1 MVLLAWGG
9 GMLHDVNPRGREKA
23 TVMASDQPFGRL
35 RAKERKALF
44 ANADRRTFEIGKHLI
59 VQGKKQNA
67 IYVIESGEV
76 RIERRLKVRAKYVV
90 DKGKVRVER
99 SADGVEDSYTNVEI
113 ARLGVGAIFGE
124 MSFLDGQPVS
134 ANVIAVGTVD
144 ALCIDGASIKQ
155 AMKKDPSFAGRFYHS
170 IAEILVN
177 RLRATSKRAASRY
190 IP

>member
-1 MVLLAWGG
+1 
-9 GMLHDVNPRGREKA
+9 
-23 TVMASDQPFGRL
+23 MANDLPFGRL
-35 RAKERKALF
+35 KANERKALF
-44 ANADRRTFEIGKHLI
+44 ANADKRTFENGQHLI
-59 VQGKKQNA
+59 DQGNIQNA
-67 IYVIESGEV
+67 IYVIETGEV

-99 SADGVEDSYTNVEI
+99 SVDGAEDSYTNVEI
-113 ARLGVGAIFGE
+113 ARLGAGAIFGE

-134 ANVIAVGTVD
+134 ANVIGIGIGIGIGIVD
-144 ALCIDGASIKQ
+144 ALCIDVKSIKQ
-155 AMKKDPSFAGRFYHS
+155 AMKEDPSFAGRFYHS